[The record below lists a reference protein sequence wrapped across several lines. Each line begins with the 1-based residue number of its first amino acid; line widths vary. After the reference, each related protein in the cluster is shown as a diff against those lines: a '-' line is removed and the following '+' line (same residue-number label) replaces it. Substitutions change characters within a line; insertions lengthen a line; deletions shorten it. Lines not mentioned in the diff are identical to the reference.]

1 MKSSVV
7 ILNKT
12 TLVNESKKT
21 VVCVLKC
28 KIIAGTTDNGI
39 FFNQDAFKKLPN
51 ISSELKFNVVGKAK
65 CSEGDTFDSKLGT
78 RIAESKAKAKMFST
92 TAKFWN
98 TIESNTIKLA
108 KKAHDKADYNEI
120 LSKRELD
127 HVEELYNNQSK

>member
-28 KIIAGTTDNGI
+28 KIITGKSNTGI
-39 FFNQDAFKKLPN
+39 FFDQDAFKKLPCIN
-51 ISSELKFNVVGKAK
+51 HELKFTVVGKAK

-92 TAKFWN
+92 TAKFWS
-98 TIESNTIKLA
+98 TIESGFIKTA
-108 KKAHDKADYNEI
+108 KKAHDKVGYNEI